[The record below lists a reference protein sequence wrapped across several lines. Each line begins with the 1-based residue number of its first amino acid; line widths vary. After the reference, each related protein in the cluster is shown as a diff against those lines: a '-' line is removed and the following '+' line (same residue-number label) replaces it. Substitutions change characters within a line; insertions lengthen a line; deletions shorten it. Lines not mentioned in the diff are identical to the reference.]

1 MNKTLITYFSRTGNT
16 KKVAEAIYQSLKGEK
31 EIKPIEE
38 TYDLQPYNLIFIGFP
53 VHAHSVPYKVEQFL
67 IGIPPNKKIAFFS
80 THGSLKGHRLS
91 QEALEHASV
100 VASKARVLGTFSC
113 RGKLS
118 LQSLEALGKSPEHQE
133 WTDMA
138 ISASTHP
145 DEHDLADAKAFAKEI
160 KTRSSHSHY

>member
-16 KKVAEAIYQSLKGEK
+16 KKVAEAIYQSLEGEK

-38 TYDLQPYNLIFIGFP
+38 THDLEVYDLIFIGFP
-53 VHAHSVPYKVEQFL
+53 VHSHSVPYKVEQFL
-67 IGIPPNKKIAFFS
+67 KGIPPNKKMAFFS

-100 VASKARVLGTFSC
+100 VASQAKVLGTFSC

-118 LQSLEALGKSPEHQE
+118 LQALEALGKSPEHQE

-138 ISASTHP
+138 ASANTHP
-145 DEHDLADAKAFAKEI
+145 DEHDLADAKVFAREI